1 MQVKTSLMKDLR
13 ETIVIGGPS
22 KPKSEISHG
31 RGGLIYAEIMGVE
44 RGSRVINTAEKVPE
58 TQ

>member
-1 MQVKTSLMKDLR
+1 MKDLR